1 MLWCEASSSGAIG
14 FEMKLL
20 AQSASFIQR
29 RAPEMLLVVVTI
41 SISLVCALTPGF
53 ALLEEWESLDTTNN
67 ITLLLQGVHPVTGQ
81 GRNGPMLAYFP
92 SEFLFY
98 VTHHYFDLSLVNNLH
113 LRYVAFMLAIALSM
127 YWMLGRFTMNRVHKV
142 LAVGCVISTFTI
154 QNVAFYATKTSSLCL
169 FVIGIGI
176 IKSKLNGVPTR
187 KLLVIFVGAIFLNYG
202 VVANLGSFLAA
213 WTFLFFGLLIWK
225 HYGRRLINYAKFAGL
240 LIVVGFVSF
249 LPGLQFWVRGNAV
262 QSMKSLRDQMVVGL
276 TPRHTFEVFMGG
288 GAQLQYESWKG
299 INYFP
304 FVISYKSGFFLM
316 QLLLFVAILVSAI
329 IVGLRRFRV
338 EHCKHEKIET
348 KLGFWILVVSMI
360 IMFAASSD
368 PSSRVHTALYKS
380 VPLLYAWRD
389 PWARFSPIYIVLLF
403 LGLVLLIKRQEKSP
417 EGIVAKQDIG
427 WLKSFPDTF
436 SLCAATFIV
445 VSLSGAVV
453 SSFKAD
459 SNLRSMGRTVED
471 LPTSSNIEKKLVEV
485 SQLNTFFQK
494 TRLESPPC
502 IFMPDMGIDFD
513 RQITYQHLVSM
524 VLRTDIYAMW
534 PGIPGDLAGSFN
546 YDSQCGGF
554 SGKETKDAYSAIV
567 YFKVGADVDF
577 EERFADMKLYRNCVL
592 FENDAFII
600 SRPIK
605 TCFLVNR
612 EAISQ
617 L

>member
-1 MLWCEASSSGAIG
+1 
-14 FEMKLL
+14 MKLL

-29 RAPEMLLVVVTI
+29 RSPELLLVVVTI

-53 ALLEEWESLDTTNN
+53 ALLEEWESLDSTNN
-67 ITLLLQGVHPVTGQ
+67 ITLLLRGIHPVTGQ

-98 VTHHYFDLSLVNNLH
+98 VTHHYFDLSLVKNLH
-113 LRYVAFMLAIALSM
+113 LRYVVFMLVFAFSM
-127 YWMLGRFTMNRVHKV
+127 YWMLGRFTTNRGQNV

-154 QNVAFYATKTSSLCL
+154 QNAAFFATKTSSLCL

-176 IKSKLNGVPTR
+176 IKSKLNGVPSR
-187 KLLVIFVGAIFLNYG
+187 KLLVIFVGAVFLNYG
-202 VVANLGSFLAA
+202 AVANLGSFLAA
-213 WTFLFFGLLIWK
+213 WTFPFFGLLIWK
-225 HYGRRLINYAKFAGL
+225 HYGHRLIDYAKFAGL
-240 LIVVGFVSF
+240 LIVIGFVSF

-262 QSMKSLRDQMVVGL
+262 QSMKSLKDEMVVGL
-276 TPRHTFEVFMGG
+276 TPRHVFEVFMGG
-288 GAQLQYESWKG
+288 GTQLQYESWKG

-304 FVISYKSGFFLM
+304 FVISYKSGFFFL
-316 QLLLFVAILVSAI
+316 QLLLFVSILVSAT
-329 IVGLRRFRV
+329 IVGIRQWKV
-338 EHCKHEKIET
+338 GHCKHEKIET
-348 KLGFWILVVSMI
+348 KLGFWIFMVSIM

-368 PSSRVHTALYKS
+368 PSSKVHTALYKS

-403 LGLVLLIKRQEKSP
+403 LGLVLLINRQEKSP
-417 EGIVAKQDIG
+417 KGLVAKHDTG
-427 WLKSFPDTF
+427 WLKSFPGTF

-445 VSLSGAVV
+445 VSLSGAIV

-459 SNLRSMGRTVED
+459 SNLRSLGRTVED
-471 LPTSSNIEKKLVEV
+471 LPTSSNIEKKLFEV
-485 SQLNTFFQK
+485 SQLNTFLKK

-502 IFMPDMGIDFD
+502 IFMPDTGIDFD

-567 YFKVGADVDF
+567 YFKVAEDVGF
-577 EERFADMKLYRNCVL
+577 RERFTDFNLGQQCVL
-592 FENDAFII
+592 FENEAFIV
-600 SRPIK
+600 SKPINM
-605 TCFLVNR
+605 CLLIDR
-612 EAISQ
+612 EVIP
-617 L
+617 